1 MYETVQTSRKYEQIV
16 EQIMNLV
23 ADGTLSA
30 GDQLPA
36 ERELAQEFGVSR
48 TAVREA
54 VKALRERGLVE
65 IRPRKGTYI
74 SDYSLSASGIVQD
87 SLAFMVRADKPTGP
101 DDLQQ
106 VRYLLEPG
114 IAALAAQKA
123 TAHDLQL
130 LQELIDKMDDSLDN
144 QEAFVQADVDFH
156 LALAR
161 ATQNSL
167 IPVLIIP
174 VIGLLRE
181 QRMRIFETAGGPERG
196 QFHHKHILETVSQG
210 DTVAARLAMEAHLKQ
225 VQADSPSFTN

>member
-1 MYETVQTSRKYEQIV
+1 
-16 EQIMNLV
+16 
-23 ADGTLSA
+23 
-30 GDQLPA
+30 LPA

-65 IRPRKGTYI
+65 IRPGKDTYI
-74 SDYSLSASGIVQD
+74 SDFSLSAYGIVQD
-87 SLAFMVRADKPTGP
+87 SLAFMVRADNPTGP

-106 VRYLLEPG
+106 VRFLLEPG
-114 IAALAAQKA
+114 IASLAAQKA
-123 TAHDLQL
+123 TPQDLQL

-144 QEAFVQADVDFH
+144 KEAYVQADLDFH
-156 LALAR
+156 LALAK

-167 IPVLIIP
+167 IPVLITP

-196 QFHHKHILETVSQG
+196 QFHHKHILETASG
-210 DTVAARLAMEAHLKQ
+210 RCSSRAAPASRATRPARTPG
-225 VQADSPSFTN
+225 VRSSRSAPPAAAATSS